1 MMNEQD
7 FIVQADRFLNG
18 EMDSAE
24 RTAFERYCEENA
36 SAAEQL
42 ATHRLFI
49 EQLKHHADRAAF
61 KRTLASVADRYHRP
75 EAAAAATHR
84 EPILVTLWNRFKVNS
99 LVAASV
105 AIIAVFSTL
114 WLSGY
119 YKTIEKTTTNYSALR
134 RDMNTVKK
142 NVNAQNAVIR
152 NINNEKQKGGS
163 SESHFGATGFII
175 SPNGYVVTNY
185 HVVKDADSVHLQN
198 TKGESFRADVIY
210 IDPTHDLAMLHISD
224 SAFKALKNIPYTF
237 KETESDLG
245 EDVYTIGFPRDEVVY
260 GQGYLSSRTGY
271 AGDTTAYQLSIPVNP
286 GNSGGPVIDG
296 RGQVIGIISGKQT
309 GIDGASFAIKTE
321 ALLKSISAIPMDSLE
336 SKLTI
341 NRKNSLSGLKRTD
354 QIKKIQD
361 CVYLVKVY

>member
-18 EMDSAE
+18 EMDSSE
-24 RTAFERYCEENA
+24 RIAFERYCEGNPA
-36 SAAEQL
+36 AAEQL
-42 ATHRLFI
+42 ATHRLFLQ
-49 EQLKHHADRAAF
+49 QLKHHADRAAF
-61 KRTLASVADRYHRP
+61 KSTLTVVADRYHRP
-75 EAAAAATHR
+75 NTTVAEGR
-84 EPILVTLWNRFKVNS
+84 WEPMLVALWNRFKVNS

-134 RDMNTVKK
+134 RDMNTVKQ

-152 NINNEKQKGGS
+152 NINNEKQKEGQ
-163 SESHFGATGFII
+163 SEGHFGATGFII

-198 TKGESFRADVIY
+198 TKGESLRADVIY
-210 IDPTHDLAMLHISD
+210 IDPTNDLAMLHISD
-224 SAFKALKNIPYTF
+224 SAFSPLKTTPYTF
-237 KETESDLG
+237 KESDSDLG

-286 GNSGGPVIDG
+286 GNSGGPVIDS

-309 GIDGASFAIKTE
+309 GIDGASFAIKAE
-321 ALLKSISAIPMDSLE
+321 ALLKSISAIPMDSLA

-341 NRKNSLSGLKRTD
+341 NRKNSLNGLKRTD
-354 QIKKIQD
+354 QIKKIQEY
-361 CVYLVKVY
+361 VYLVKVY

>member
-7 FIVQADRFLNG
+7 FIIQADRFLND
-18 EMDSAE
+18 EMEETE
-24 RTAFERYCEENA
+24 RIRFERYCEENPM
-36 SAAEQL
+36 AAEQL
-42 ATHRLFI
+42 ATHRLFLQ
-49 EQLKHHADRAAF
+49 QLKQHADRAAF
-61 KRTLASVADRYHRP
+61 KRTLASVAERYHRP
-75 EAAAAATHR
+75 AADTTTVSQD
-84 EPILVTLWNRFKVNS
+84 PIVVTLWNRFKVNS

-119 YKTIEKTTTNYSALR
+119 YKTIEKTSTNYSALR
-134 RDMNTVKK
+134 RDMNTVKQ

-152 NINNEKQKGGS
+152 KFNNEKHNGGT
-163 SESHFGATGFII
+163 SEGHFGATGFII

-210 IDPTHDLAMLHISD
+210 IDPTHDLAMLHVND
-224 SAFKALKNIPYTF
+224 STFKGLKSTPYTF
-237 KETESDLG
+237 KETDSDLG

-286 GNSGGPVIDG
+286 GNSGGPVIDNRG
-296 RGQVIGIISGKQT
+296 RVIGIISGKQT
-309 GIDGASFAIKTE
+309 GIDGVSFAIKTE
-321 ALLKSISAIPMDSLE
+321 ALLKSIAAIPTDSLE
-336 SKLTI
+336 SKVSI
-341 NRKNSLSGLKRTD
+341 NRKNTLSGLKRTD
-354 QIKKIQD
+354 QIKRIQD
-361 CVYLVKVY
+361 YVYLVKVY